1 MESKVPLFC
10 QAEENSD
17 LSDEGCGSLATNLPS
32 RHIDNKKDIKF
43 SQMTQK
49 TISREIKGLRL
60 EHKKRYETS
69 IFLCGEEKSS
79 DFSGEK
85 KFRRKKSLQ
94 VQLHTERTEIA
105 SSSVKLLK
113 EKMTKKERSSL
124 KFPNQDSVHKTLSP
138 LCTSSSVIRKREM
151 LSSLC
156 KTSYNEVPQGHLH
169 SQELSALQK
178 ACKIFSKIQS
188 GKIYVND
195 LPMIHHTLKIFIS
208 DSEMQKALKTVDIDV
223 NGMLE
228 FSDFLKTVN
237 DVCYLV
243 SQDPAFQNALKIF
256 CRIKSG
262 RVATDELAAVLDSM
276 DIPVIPETFQEVI
289 KHASIDSNH
298 MVDIR
303 DILFILDELQHQY
316 EDFSVMESS
325 ALDEST
331 SNRKL
336 SNISECYPQYRMK
349 SSFSSRLRE
358 PSLFPKLNRKHLQYH
373 KVMEDN
379 DYLEFKRSKT
389 PLQIKK
395 FLNGVDSSDRGFREP
410 YSKDGINFKK
420 SSEKI
425 EIHDSKSTSHSLKSI
440 TSLKKSLDKSDH
452 FSIPKLQK
460 PAVRRHSSLLKQVS
474 SKEKIAVNAL
484 ENICEAINKLQENC
498 IAAEE
503 LQSFLPSIGVTLSD
517 KEFKEIVAKTT
528 QNGNGMV
535 KLDDFMSALSKE
547 QSLPECDVL
556 TDVIKAIDKIKD
568 ENIDY
573 EDMNTCL
580 QHFGV
585 YLSKPEFEKI
595 TELTEADK
603 TKKVNFKDF
612 IDTMMT
618 NTERFSEKLLLP
630 DAIENLHNLSKGKMN
645 ISHLWT
651 TLSNLNSNLK
661 KNEFLAALKLTTVDE
676 DDEVQI
682 EEFGQVVK
690 DIRDASRLKELQ
702 DIVLALDGLEGDM
715 ISGKNLESFLGN
727 IGIKSPEEEV
737 EKILQS
743 DLVSDDN
750 MVNVKDCMKALKDT
764 QKFSSFVALNDII
777 GTLECMEESDQSG
790 KDNYADVLGNT
801 NRIYFTDNS
810 FQEVLDDSLL
820 DDFRKEALSSNL
832 KLPTADAFKEAA
844 YILTSVDNGKIGI
857 RNLEHALKS
866 LNVNLAEED
875 VSEALKYCDI
885 SDDNEVN
892 LKDFFERIKGS
903 PPFKESIVTQLL
915 FVTVQIL
922 QNDLIDVSN
931 LKALLMNSDFHAA
944 NVLLDE
950 VLRHGPEHENGK
962 ITFQEFFIKFCDTL
976 NMPKASGNKNQF
988 YNINIYKNELKD
1000 IPVLQQNLNA
1010 IGIYLT
1016 DDKIKETL
1024 DNTNPNDEV
1033 VSFKDFIR
1041 ELNNSDEFIEC
1052 HRIEDACNVVNSV
1065 FDRKVEVK
1073 DLLSALEGLEKPLN
1087 EEKPEVLLNSETD
1100 ESKKI
1105 LKDVIDVFTNSPK
1118 PSTPFNNLCK
1128 EITTLDKI
1136 RNDKMPINELR
1147 SQLWKARIPL
1157 SNKTFQ
1163 EILGQASIDE
1173 NSEVSLK
1180 QILEAL
1186 NTNKPAPEFEDLCT
1200 ALQTV
1205 NLMNCSRIQIGD
1217 LKDAFDDLNVSVK
1230 PEEHQMLV
1238 KTLDVDEKGDIFLK
1252 TALLAL
1258 KSIKRFRDFREVNE
1272 LAKALNKVTNEKVV
1286 VDDIKPIL
1294 KGLGIYLPEEELQEM
1309 LTSISLDNEGK
1320 VNLKDFL
1327 TQLMKMPYFTKVQK
1341 KEGPLKTLAAIRKN
1355 EVTPDDLDSM
1365 MKNIGVPLPQDAIQR
1380 SLKNVA
1386 ITGSKVDDSNLDTFL
1401 GNMKMEMSADGTV
1414 EPNKLMNK
1422 AETVTGETVAVRDL
1436 DEILGNMG
1444 FELTKEDSGEMKRK
1458 LPLYA
1463 KGKTDLKTLI
1473 DSVQVI
1479 TGGEVDLSDLENVLQ
1494 NMGIESS
1501 PEHSELKK
1509 LLPINAT
1516 ASRKIYKTSL
1526 LNCAED
1532 VKDDDHDLDSIL
1544 ENMAI
1549 RLTAEELND
1558 VPVASDAS
1566 DVPADGMDRHILG
1579 PDFTIQGEIIDV
1591 DKMDSPLQTM
1601 GTNLS
1606 EEEINDLTRDLPA
1619 DVHGKVEMRTH
1630 MDGMKPF
1637 TGKKVHVSDLEKV
1650 LGSMGIELTAEELKK
1665 LQETLPIDAAGN
1677 VFQNAMLEGVKST
1690 KGGKVKVNNLDTV
1703 LENLGIKLTQKEH
1716 EDVTE
1721 NLPLTANGKVELSTL
1736 MDAVATVTGGEV
1748 NVSDIQSILEKMG
1761 VELTDKECS
1770 KLKKCLPVNAVGK
1783 VYQNRLMDGVKTL
1796 KDNGKVKVKK
1806 LMDALKMFSGK
1817 KIDANDL
1824 LKVLGAM
1831 GIELPEKELVRLRQ
1845 TVPIDGEPSAGK
1857 VYKNRLLDGVK
1868 SVKGGMVKANNLD
1881 RVLENLGIELTE
1893 KEREALAENLPL
1905 SANGKTELKKLME
1918 AVETI
1923 TGGEVDVSDVGGVL
1937 ENMGVTV
1944 TDKECVELVKNLPVN
1959 AKGKVY
1965 KNRLLDGLKSLN
1977 GGIVNANKLD
1987 SVLKT
1992 MGWKL
1997 TEDEIKDLKCN
2008 LPSDVYGRTTMK
2020 KLCSG
2025 LKAFTGKN
2033 INVQH
2038 LSDFVRNMGIELTDK
2053 EQKRLLKKLPVDV
2066 SGKIYQ
2072 NRLLD
2077 GLKSFKGGKVERS
2090 KVNTVLENM
2099 GIVLTGEE
2107 LQSLTDNL
2115 PVNDNGKVDLDKLM
2129 DGVKTLTAN
2138 GNIDLNKVMDEVKAV
2153 TGENVDVNSVKAVLG
2168 NMGIELKGK
2177 ECLEL
2182 VKTLPFKD
2190 DDKIFQNRL
2199 LEVVMSLKDGKVNVN
2214 DLNAILDNM
2223 GIKLSDKEL
2232 EALTQNL
2239 PGDVDRRTSPKT
2251 PMKELQTFT
2260 DEKVDSNDLKIF
2272 LGSLGIELTDQEKE
2286 KLLKTL
2292 PIDAA
2297 GKVYHNRLLKG
2308 VKSLNGGKVHVNNLD
2323 NTLKK
2328 LGLELTEEE
2337 LAKLS
2342 KNLQVDANGMVGL
2355 KEVMDGVKA
2364 TTGGEVD
2371 VKDVKAIL
2379 KNMGIEFTDKGRLK
2393 LLKNLPFNDD
2403 NKVFKNRLLDGVKS
2417 LKGGK
2422 VNMNNLGTVLNNL
2435 GIKLADTELKDL
2447 AENMHVGVDEK
2458 IPLETLMENITDFTG
2473 EKIESSELRN
2483 VLGNLGL
2490 ELTDEE
2496 LEKLLKILPIDA
2508 NGKLYRNR
2516 LLKAMKSLKNGKIKK
2531 NYLHTSLGNMGM
2543 GLTDE
2548 ELAGLSGD
2556 LQVDANGNVDL
2567 HDVMEGMKAI
2577 TGKVDIKNLETILGD
2592 MGIKLTDQELEDLK
2606 ENLPVSVDNTVALK
2620 TLKDEV
2626 KAFTGE
2632 KVDSRGLQ
2640 NTLKDM
2646 GIELTDKEAKQ
2657 LRKTLPLDAHGKV
2670 FQSRLLKD
2678 VKYNKR
2684 GKIDVNNLD
2693 PVLEAMEVK
2702 LTEKE
2707 LNLLKDLLRGS
2718 KKVDLQKLMEKVEA
2732 VTGEEIDVNDMET
2745 VLGNMGIELTD
2756 KELSQ
2761 LVKNLPVD
2769 NGKVYRRR
2777 LLDGIKFLKGGK
2789 IDSSKVDEVL
2799 GAMGMDLTEKELK
2812 DIMQNLPVNVKG
2824 KVDLEK
2830 LMNEVKSFSGDKV
2843 DANRLESVFEN
2854 LGIKLTPNEHLK
2866 LLKTL
2871 PLDADGK
2878 VYKKRLM
2885 KGIKSLK
2892 RGSVDVSKLD
2902 TLLENMGISITEGEF
2917 MDLIERLPDD
2927 DKGKVKLD
2935 TLIEELSSVLGK
2947 QVDVSD
2953 VDSAL
2958 EDMKVEV
2965 TDKEYF
2971 NLVKT
2976 LPVDAEGKVY
2986 QKRLLD
2992 GVKALQRGKVAMNN
3006 LVPFL
3011 ENMGIKLSHEELEDF
3026 SQNLPVDGGGK
3037 VDLKNVTMKMKE
3049 FTGEKIDATDLKNIL
3064 GDMGIEVNDKECLE
3078 LQKLLPADDDN
3089 RVFQNRLLSALKSFK
3104 GGKIDANNLNTVLR
3118 NMGIKLKN
3126 KEFKNVIQN
3135 QPVDAD
3141 GNVSLKKVMSDVK
3154 AVTGEKV
3161 NVKDLKNI
3169 LEDVGIEFTPKEYLE
3184 LVKNLQVDDDGNIYE
3199 NRLLDGLKSF
3209 NGGKVD
3215 VSNLENILEN
3225 MKIKLPDK
3233 KLKDLSQNLPTDA
3246 SGMADLHKLL
3256 KEIKKFT
3263 GGKVEAKD
3271 IHKALGNMG
3280 IELTDREL
3288 WGLLKTLPI
3297 TADGK
3302 VEKNTLL
3309 DYIKA
3314 FPGGKCYTPKM
3325 QSILE
3330 NLGYELEDEEVE
3342 DLQNRLPTD
3351 DIKVKLNMLM
3361 ENLEPFRGIKINVDE
3376 VDDVLKNI
3384 GIELTP
3390 KERWRLLKT
3399 LPITFDGKVYH
3410 VRLLEGVKTFQGGK
3424 ILENKLETI
3433 LENLNYDLENEEIKD
3448 LRNHLKIDNSGRISL
3463 NSFMRTAN
3471 LFSGDKINAS
3481 ATQLYLKN
3489 VGIELTNKESQDLL
3503 NILPL
3508 DDNNKVYKKRL
3519 MDGVKTYRGGKV
3531 NVNKIDDA
3539 LENMEFP
3546 LEEEEIEKLCNHLQV
3561 DGEEIH
3567 YEDLENILK
3576 NIGLRLRLRENSVL
3590 MKSLPLDAAGKLY
3603 KHKLLRGIR
3612 SLKGVELNV
3621 NQLGLF
3627 MKNMGFDLEEEEYL
3641 DLLSNLPADDEGKIE
3656 VNVVMD
3662 EGNIFTGEKV
3672 DTSNLEILL
3681 ENMGITLTED
3691 EGLKLQNKLPVDA
3704 KGRVYMNRLMKEL
3717 QSLKGVKVSLNKVD
3731 TFLKN
3736 MGIDLKKKKI
3746 QELKDLLPTDG
3757 NGKIDVNVLMDE
3769 VKNITGEKIPTE
3781 DLKNVLKN
3789 MGIEITN
3796 KEYKKFLKTL
3806 PVSADKKVFEKELLE
3821 GVKSFKGGRVN
3832 VGNIKN
3838 VLQSIG
3844 FRHEEKEIQD
3854 LQTHLPVIEDEKV
3867 ELAVLMEAASAFTG
3881 EKAEANDLKNV
3892 LGNMGIEITETE
3904 QLMLSKTL
3912 PVSGDGKVYKKR
3924 LLNSVKLLK
3933 GKKVSISNLDP
3944 LIKNMGIQL
3953 EKEDHQDLLKHLP
3966 TDKNKMVDLNVV
3978 MDNAKAFI
3986 GEKVNVGNLNNVL
3999 RQMGLVLTDEENKE
4013 LLKTLPIHAD
4023 GRVYK
4028 KRLLKGVKA
4037 LSGPRVKLKKVKSLV
4052 ENMGIRLN
4060 DEELEEIMTDVST
4073 DDDRTVGLNDL
4084 MNAASCI
4091 KGEVIDIQD
4100 LDTFLASEGI
4110 ELTEDDMKELMPHL
4124 TVKGNGKVRVPSIMA
4139 GLKKFKPKGL
4149 TPLHKLM
4156 KTEHDAKDRVIG
4168 PMAVSDIKSKVKLNP
4183 LTKVPSSH
4191 GKRDKDLPGSL
4202 PCQLQHKERKLNAS
4216 QIQAFQDAYN
4226 FFNKDKTGCID
4237 LHGMM
4242 CTLAKLGMNLTKHD
4256 VYNELKCADIDG
4268 DGKVN
4273 FSDFIKV
4280 LTDKNRFLKA
4290 VVPEKEKCLDLAAN
4304 PGILLF
4310 EILSKLVETSALP
4323 RKAIMEIVSYFQ
4335 RKFQETGM
4343 LWNPYTMAYE
4353 KRRFKQDICTPPSS
4367 STAAF
4372 ANAARTAIMKEKDL
4386 FKFLEELKRCN
4397 PPSDS
4402 PYSKIPIFPLFP
4414 NVDGVV
4420 MGKPFKDMQKLE
4432 MLRRKEPLNFF
4443 ENYFFHKRDWKAQ
4456 AANIKP
4462 IDPVSGCPTDILAI
4476 DQMLKKKQNWT
4487 VTDAAA
4493 IKQPVKRAID
4503 TYNLG
4508 IALEHRKD
4516 MLNLWQKIR
4525 GDLIGIDTKN
4535 ESFYDT
4541 FSTYTWSWNVCQ
4553 ELLSPKDLRLYDAY
4567 MNRHTFH
4574 NSVFSS
4580 SSDIS
4585 ECDTDTGR
4593 KRKRK
4598 GFKGFRR

>member
-1 MESKVPLFC
+1 
-10 QAEENSD
+10 
-17 LSDEGCGSLATNLPS
+17 
-32 RHIDNKKDIKF
+32 
-43 SQMTQK
+43 
-49 TISREIKGLRL
+49 
-60 EHKKRYETS
+60 
-69 IFLCGEEKSS
+69 
-79 DFSGEK
+79 
-85 KFRRKKSLQ
+85 
-94 VQLHTERTEIA
+94 
-105 SSSVKLLK
+105 
-113 EKMTKKERSSL
+113 
-124 KFPNQDSVHKTLSP
+124 
-138 LCTSSSVIRKREM
+138 
-151 LSSLC
+151 
-156 KTSYNEVPQGHLH
+156 
-169 SQELSALQK
+169 
-178 ACKIFSKIQS
+178 
-188 GKIYVND
+188 
-195 LPMIHHTLKIFIS
+195 
-208 DSEMQKALKTVDIDV
+208 
-223 NGMLE
+223 
-228 FSDFLKTVN
+228 
-237 DVCYLV
+237 
-243 SQDPAFQNALKIF
+243 
-256 CRIKSG
+256 
-262 RVATDELAAVLDSM
+262 
-276 DIPVIPETFQEVI
+276 
-289 KHASIDSNH
+289 
-298 MVDIR
+298 
-303 DILFILDELQHQY
+303 
-316 EDFSVMESS
+316 
-325 ALDEST
+325 
-331 SNRKL
+331 
-336 SNISECYPQYRMK
+336 MK
-349 SSFSSRLRE
+349 
-358 PSLFPKLNRKHLQYH
+358 
-373 KVMEDN
+373 
-379 DYLEFKRSKT
+379 
-389 PLQIKK
+389 
-395 FLNGVDSSDRGFREP
+395 
-410 YSKDGINFKK
+410 
-420 SSEKI
+420 
-425 EIHDSKSTSHSLKSI
+425 
-440 TSLKKSLDKSDH
+440 
-452 FSIPKLQK
+452 
-460 PAVRRHSSLLKQVS
+460 
-474 SKEKIAVNAL
+474 
-484 ENICEAINKLQENC
+484 C
-498 IAAEE
+498 
-503 LQSFLPSIGVTLSD
+503 
-517 KEFKEIVAKTT
+517 
-528 QNGNGMV
+528 
-535 KLDDFMSALSKE
+535 
-547 QSLPECDVL
+547 
-556 TDVIKAIDKIKD
+556 
-568 ENIDY
+568 
-573 EDMNTCL
+573 
-580 QHFGV
+580 
-585 YLSKPEFEKI
+585 
-595 TELTEADK
+595 
-603 TKKVNFKDF
+603 
-612 IDTMMT
+612 
-618 NTERFSEKLLLP
+618 
-630 DAIENLHNLSKGKMN
+630 
-645 ISHLWT
+645 
-651 TLSNLNSNLK
+651 
-661 KNEFLAALKLTTVDE
+661 
-676 DDEVQI
+676 
-682 EEFGQVVK
+682 
-690 DIRDASRLKELQ
+690 
-702 DIVLALDGLEGDM
+702 
-715 ISGKNLESFLGN
+715 
-727 IGIKSPEEEV
+727 
-737 EKILQS
+737 
-743 DLVSDDN
+743 
-750 MVNVKDCMKALKDT
+750 
-764 QKFSSFVALNDII
+764 
-777 GTLECMEESDQSG
+777 
-790 KDNYADVLGNT
+790 
-801 NRIYFTDNS
+801 
-810 FQEVLDDSLL
+810 
-820 DDFRKEALSSNL
+820 
-832 KLPTADAFKEAA
+832 
-844 YILTSVDNGKIGI
+844 
-857 RNLEHALKS
+857 
-866 LNVNLAEED
+866 
-875 VSEALKYCDI
+875 
-885 SDDNEVN
+885 
-892 LKDFFERIKGS
+892 
-903 PPFKESIVTQLL
+903 
-915 FVTVQIL
+915 
-922 QNDLIDVSN
+922 
-931 LKALLMNSDFHAA
+931 
-944 NVLLDE
+944 
-950 VLRHGPEHENGK
+950 
-962 ITFQEFFIKFCDTL
+962 
-976 NMPKASGNKNQF
+976 
-988 YNINIYKNELKD
+988 
-1000 IPVLQQNLNA
+1000 
-1010 IGIYLT
+1010 
-1016 DDKIKETL
+1016 
-1024 DNTNPNDEV
+1024 
-1033 VSFKDFIR
+1033 
-1041 ELNNSDEFIEC
+1041 
-1052 HRIEDACNVVNSV
+1052 V

-1105 LKDVIDVFTNSPK
+1105 LKDVIDVFINSPK
-1118 PSTPFNNLCK
+1118 PSTPFNNLFK

-1147 SQLWKARIPL
+1147 SQLRKARILL

-1186 NTNKPAPEFEDLCT
+1186 NTNKPAPEFEGLCT

-1205 NLMNCSRIQIGD
+1205 NLMNCNRIQIGD

-1238 KTLDVDEKGDIFLK
+1238 KTLDVDEKGDTSLK

-1365 MKNIGVPLPQDAIQR
+1365 MKNIGVPLSQDAIQR

-1401 GNMKMEMSADGTV
+1401 GNMKMEMSADGRV
-1414 EPNKLMNK
+1414 EPNKLKKK
-1422 AETVTGETVAVRDL
+1422 AEAVTGETVAVRDL
-1436 DEILGNMG
+1436 DKILGNMG

-1458 LPLYA
+1458 LPLY
-1463 KGKTDLKTLI
+1463 
-1473 DSVQVI
+1473 
-1479 TGGEVDLSDLENVLQ
+1479 GGEVDLSDLENVLQ

-1516 ASRKIYKTSL
+1516 ASRRIYKTSL
-1526 LNCAED
+1526 LNCAD

-1566 DVPADGMDRHILG
+1566 DVPVDGMDHHILG
-1579 PDFTIQGEIIDV
+1579 PDFTIQGQYSNGNFDVGILMDGMGGIKAKTGEIIDV

-1601 GTNLS
+1601 GMNLS

-1619 DVHGKVEMRTH
+1619 DIHGKVEMRTH

-1650 LGSMGIELTAEELKK
+1650 LGSMGIELTAKELKK
-1665 LQETLPIDAAGN
+1665 LQETLPMDAAGN
-1677 VFQNAMLEGVKST
+1677 VFQNAMLDGVKST

-1761 VELTDKECS
+1761 IELTDKECS
-1770 KLKKCLPVNAVGK
+1770 KLKKYLPVNAVGK

-1796 KDNGKVKVKK
+1796 KGGIVDVANLDTALQNMGMNLTGMENSDLIKNLPVDDNGKVKVKK

-1824 LKVLGAM
+1824 LKVLGAL

-1845 TVPIDGEPSAGK
+1845 TVPIDATGK

-1881 RVLENLGIELTE
+1881 NVLENLGIELTE

-1923 TGGEVDVSDVGGVL
+1923 TGGEVDVSDVGDVL

-1944 TDKECVELVKNLPVN
+1944 TDKECVELVKNLPVD

-2008 LPSDVYGRTTMK
+2008 LPTDVYGRATMK

-2025 LKAFTGKN
+2025 LNAFTGKN

-2053 EQKRLLKKLPVDV
+2053 EQKRLLKKLPVDA

-2129 DGVKTLTAN
+2129 DGVKTLT
-2138 GNIDLNKVMDEVKAV
+2138 
-2153 TGENVDVNSVKAVLG
+2153 GENVDVNSVKAVLG
-2168 NMGIELKGK
+2168 NMGIEPKGK

-2239 PGDVDRRTSPKT
+2239 PSDVDRRTSPKT

-2260 DEKVDSNDLKIF
+2260 DEKVDSNNLKIF

-2379 KNMGIEFTDKGRLK
+2379 KNMGIEFTDKERLK

-2473 EKIESSELRN
+2473 EKIESSELKN
-2483 VLGNLGL
+2483 VLGNLGI
-2490 ELTDEE
+2490 ELTDKE

-2531 NYLHTSLGNMGM
+2531 NYLHSSLGNMGM

-2577 TGKVDIKNLETILGD
+2577 TGKVDIKNLETVLGD

-2606 ENLPVSVDNTVALK
+2606 ENLPVS
-2620 TLKDEV
+2620 
-2626 KAFTGE
+2626 GE
-2632 KVDSRGLQ
+2632 KVDSRDLQ

-2646 GIELTDKEAKQ
+2646 GIEFTDEEAKQ

-2854 LGIKLTPNEHLK
+2854 LGIKLTPNEHLN

-2885 KGIKSLK
+2885 KGLKSLK
-2892 RGSVDVSKLD
+2892 RGSVDVNKLD

-2947 QVDVSD
+2947 QIDVSD

-2958 EDMKVEV
+2958 KDMKVEV

-3011 ENMGIKLSHEELEDF
+3011 ENMGIKLSHKELEDF

-3078 LQKLLPADDDN
+3078 LQKLLPTDDDN
-3089 RVFQNRLLSALKSFK
+3089 KVFQNRLLSALKSFK

-3154 AVTGEKV
+3154 AVTGK
-3161 NVKDLKNI
+3161 
-3169 LEDVGIEFTPKEYLE
+3169 
-3184 LVKNLQVDDDGNIYE
+3184 LQVI
-3199 NRLLDGLKSF
+3199 
-3209 NGGKVD
+3209 
-3215 VSNLENILEN
+3215 I
-3225 MKIKLPDK
+3225 KIK
-3233 KLKDLSQNLPTDA
+3233 
-3246 SGMADLHKLL
+3246 
-3256 KEIKKFT
+3256 
-3263 GGKVEAKD
+3263 
-3271 IHKALGNMG
+3271 
-3280 IELTDREL
+3280 
-3288 WGLLKTLPI
+3288 
-3297 TADGK
+3297 
-3302 VEKNTLL
+3302 
-3309 DYIKA
+3309 
-3314 FPGGKCYTPKM
+3314 
-3325 QSILE
+3325 IL
-3330 NLGYELEDEEVE
+3330 
-3342 DLQNRLPTD
+3342 
-3351 DIKVKLNMLM
+3351 
-3361 ENLEPFRGIKINVDE
+3361 
-3376 VDDVLKNI
+3376 
-3384 GIELTP
+3384 
-3390 KERWRLLKT
+3390 
-3399 LPITFDGKVYH
+3399 
-3410 VRLLEGVKTFQGGK
+3410 
-3424 ILENKLETI
+3424 IL
-3433 LENLNYDLENEEIKD
+3433 
-3448 LRNHLKIDNSGRISL
+3448 
-3463 NSFMRTAN
+3463 
-3471 LFSGDKINAS
+3471 
-3481 ATQLYLKN
+3481 
-3489 VGIELTNKESQDLL
+3489 
-3503 NILPL
+3503 
-3508 DDNNKVYKKRL
+3508 
-3519 MDGVKTYRGGKV
+3519 
-3531 NVNKIDDA
+3531 
-3539 LENMEFP
+3539 
-3546 LEEEEIEKLCNHLQV
+3546 
-3561 DGEEIH
+3561 
-3567 YEDLENILK
+3567 
-3576 NIGLRLRLRENSVL
+3576 
-3590 MKSLPLDAAGKLY
+3590 
-3603 KHKLLRGIR
+3603 
-3612 SLKGVELNV
+3612 
-3621 NQLGLF
+3621 
-3627 MKNMGFDLEEEEYL
+3627 
-3641 DLLSNLPADDEGKIE
+3641 
-3656 VNVVMD
+3656 
-3662 EGNIFTGEKV
+3662 
-3672 DTSNLEILL
+3672 
-3681 ENMGITLTED
+3681 
-3691 EGLKLQNKLPVDA
+3691 
-3704 KGRVYMNRLMKEL
+3704 
-3717 QSLKGVKVSLNKVD
+3717 
-3731 TFLKN
+3731 
-3736 MGIDLKKKKI
+3736 
-3746 QELKDLLPTDG
+3746 
-3757 NGKIDVNVLMDE
+3757 
-3769 VKNITGEKIPTE
+3769 
-3781 DLKNVLKN
+3781 
-3789 MGIEITN
+3789 
-3796 KEYKKFLKTL
+3796 
-3806 PVSADKKVFEKELLE
+3806 
-3821 GVKSFKGGRVN
+3821 
-3832 VGNIKN
+3832 
-3838 VLQSIG
+3838 
-3844 FRHEEKEIQD
+3844 
-3854 LQTHLPVIEDEKV
+3854 
-3867 ELAVLMEAASAFTG
+3867 
-3881 EKAEANDLKNV
+3881 
-3892 LGNMGIEITETE
+3892 
-3904 QLMLSKTL
+3904 
-3912 PVSGDGKVYKKR
+3912 
-3924 LLNSVKLLK
+3924 
-3933 GKKVSISNLDP
+3933 
-3944 LIKNMGIQL
+3944 
-3953 EKEDHQDLLKHLP
+3953 
-3966 TDKNKMVDLNVV
+3966 
-3978 MDNAKAFI
+3978 
-3986 GEKVNVGNLNNVL
+3986 
-3999 RQMGLVLTDEENKE
+3999 
-4013 LLKTLPIHAD
+4013 
-4023 GRVYK
+4023 
-4028 KRLLKGVKA
+4028 
-4037 LSGPRVKLKKVKSLV
+4037 
-4052 ENMGIRLN
+4052 
-4060 DEELEEIMTDVST
+4060 
-4073 DDDRTVGLNDL
+4073 
-4084 MNAASCI
+4084 
-4091 KGEVIDIQD
+4091 
-4100 LDTFLASEGI
+4100 
-4110 ELTEDDMKELMPHL
+4110 
-4124 TVKGNGKVRVPSIMA
+4124 
-4139 GLKKFKPKGL
+4139 
-4149 TPLHKLM
+4149 
-4156 KTEHDAKDRVIG
+4156 
-4168 PMAVSDIKSKVKLNP
+4168 
-4183 LTKVPSSH
+4183 
-4191 GKRDKDLPGSL
+4191 
-4202 PCQLQHKERKLNAS
+4202 
-4216 QIQAFQDAYN
+4216 
-4226 FFNKDKTGCID
+4226 
-4237 LHGMM
+4237 
-4242 CTLAKLGMNLTKHD
+4242 
-4256 VYNELKCADIDG
+4256 
-4268 DGKVN
+4268 
-4273 FSDFIKV
+4273 
-4280 LTDKNRFLKA
+4280 
-4290 VVPEKEKCLDLAAN
+4290 
-4304 PGILLF
+4304 
-4310 EILSKLVETSALP
+4310 
-4323 RKAIMEIVSYFQ
+4323 
-4335 RKFQETGM
+4335 
-4343 LWNPYTMAYE
+4343 
-4353 KRRFKQDICTPPSS
+4353 
-4367 STAAF
+4367 
-4372 ANAARTAIMKEKDL
+4372 
-4386 FKFLEELKRCN
+4386 
-4397 PPSDS
+4397 
-4402 PYSKIPIFPLFP
+4402 
-4414 NVDGVV
+4414 
-4420 MGKPFKDMQKLE
+4420 
-4432 MLRRKEPLNFF
+4432 
-4443 ENYFFHKRDWKAQ
+4443 
-4456 AANIKP
+4456 
-4462 IDPVSGCPTDILAI
+4462 
-4476 DQMLKKKQNWT
+4476 
-4487 VTDAAA
+4487 
-4493 IKQPVKRAID
+4493 
-4503 TYNLG
+4503 
-4508 IALEHRKD
+4508 
-4516 MLNLWQKIR
+4516 
-4525 GDLIGIDTKN
+4525 
-4535 ESFYDT
+4535 
-4541 FSTYTWSWNVCQ
+4541 
-4553 ELLSPKDLRLYDAY
+4553 
-4567 MNRHTFH
+4567 
-4574 NSVFSS
+4574 
-4580 SSDIS
+4580 
-4585 ECDTDTGR
+4585 
-4593 KRKRK
+4593 
-4598 GFKGFRR
+4598 

>member
-1 MESKVPLFC
+1 
-10 QAEENSD
+10 
-17 LSDEGCGSLATNLPS
+17 
-32 RHIDNKKDIKF
+32 
-43 SQMTQK
+43 
-49 TISREIKGLRL
+49 
-60 EHKKRYETS
+60 
-69 IFLCGEEKSS
+69 
-79 DFSGEK
+79 
-85 KFRRKKSLQ
+85 
-94 VQLHTERTEIA
+94 
-105 SSSVKLLK
+105 
-113 EKMTKKERSSL
+113 
-124 KFPNQDSVHKTLSP
+124 
-138 LCTSSSVIRKREM
+138 
-151 LSSLC
+151 
-156 KTSYNEVPQGHLH
+156 
-169 SQELSALQK
+169 
-178 ACKIFSKIQS
+178 
-188 GKIYVND
+188 
-195 LPMIHHTLKIFIS
+195 
-208 DSEMQKALKTVDIDV
+208 
-223 NGMLE
+223 
-228 FSDFLKTVN
+228 
-237 DVCYLV
+237 
-243 SQDPAFQNALKIF
+243 
-256 CRIKSG
+256 
-262 RVATDELAAVLDSM
+262 
-276 DIPVIPETFQEVI
+276 
-289 KHASIDSNH
+289 
-298 MVDIR
+298 
-303 DILFILDELQHQY
+303 
-316 EDFSVMESS
+316 
-325 ALDEST
+325 
-331 SNRKL
+331 
-336 SNISECYPQYRMK
+336 
-349 SSFSSRLRE
+349 
-358 PSLFPKLNRKHLQYH
+358 
-373 KVMEDN
+373 
-379 DYLEFKRSKT
+379 
-389 PLQIKK
+389 
-395 FLNGVDSSDRGFREP
+395 
-410 YSKDGINFKK
+410 
-420 SSEKI
+420 
-425 EIHDSKSTSHSLKSI
+425 
-440 TSLKKSLDKSDH
+440 
-452 FSIPKLQK
+452 
-460 PAVRRHSSLLKQVS
+460 
-474 SKEKIAVNAL
+474 
-484 ENICEAINKLQENC
+484 
-498 IAAEE
+498 
-503 LQSFLPSIGVTLSD
+503 
-517 KEFKEIVAKTT
+517 
-528 QNGNGMV
+528 
-535 KLDDFMSALSKE
+535 
-547 QSLPECDVL
+547 
-556 TDVIKAIDKIKD
+556 
-568 ENIDY
+568 
-573 EDMNTCL
+573 
-580 QHFGV
+580 
-585 YLSKPEFEKI
+585 
-595 TELTEADK
+595 
-603 TKKVNFKDF
+603 
-612 IDTMMT
+612 
-618 NTERFSEKLLLP
+618 
-630 DAIENLHNLSKGKMN
+630 
-645 ISHLWT
+645 
-651 TLSNLNSNLK
+651 
-661 KNEFLAALKLTTVDE
+661 
-676 DDEVQI
+676 
-682 EEFGQVVK
+682 
-690 DIRDASRLKELQ
+690 
-702 DIVLALDGLEGDM
+702 
-715 ISGKNLESFLGN
+715 
-727 IGIKSPEEEV
+727 
-737 EKILQS
+737 
-743 DLVSDDN
+743 
-750 MVNVKDCMKALKDT
+750 
-764 QKFSSFVALNDII
+764 
-777 GTLECMEESDQSG
+777 
-790 KDNYADVLGNT
+790 
-801 NRIYFTDNS
+801 
-810 FQEVLDDSLL
+810 
-820 DDFRKEALSSNL
+820 
-832 KLPTADAFKEAA
+832 
-844 YILTSVDNGKIGI
+844 
-857 RNLEHALKS
+857 
-866 LNVNLAEED
+866 
-875 VSEALKYCDI
+875 
-885 SDDNEVN
+885 
-892 LKDFFERIKGS
+892 
-903 PPFKESIVTQLL
+903 
-915 FVTVQIL
+915 
-922 QNDLIDVSN
+922 
-931 LKALLMNSDFHAA
+931 
-944 NVLLDE
+944 
-950 VLRHGPEHENGK
+950 
-962 ITFQEFFIKFCDTL
+962 
-976 NMPKASGNKNQF
+976 
-988 YNINIYKNELKD
+988 
-1000 IPVLQQNLNA
+1000 
-1010 IGIYLT
+1010 
-1016 DDKIKETL
+1016 
-1024 DNTNPNDEV
+1024 
-1033 VSFKDFIR
+1033 
-1041 ELNNSDEFIEC
+1041 
-1052 HRIEDACNVVNSV
+1052 
-1065 FDRKVEVK
+1065 
-1073 DLLSALEGLEKPLN
+1073 
-1087 EEKPEVLLNSETD
+1087 
-1100 ESKKI
+1100 
-1105 LKDVIDVFTNSPK
+1105 
-1118 PSTPFNNLCK
+1118 
-1128 EITTLDKI
+1128 
-1136 RNDKMPINELR
+1136 
-1147 SQLWKARIPL
+1147 
-1157 SNKTFQ
+1157 
-1163 EILGQASIDE
+1163 
-1173 NSEVSLK
+1173 
-1180 QILEAL
+1180 
-1186 NTNKPAPEFEDLCT
+1186 
-1200 ALQTV
+1200 
-1205 NLMNCSRIQIGD
+1205 
-1217 LKDAFDDLNVSVK
+1217 
-1230 PEEHQMLV
+1230 
-1238 KTLDVDEKGDIFLK
+1238 
-1252 TALLAL
+1252 
-1258 KSIKRFRDFREVNE
+1258 
-1272 LAKALNKVTNEKVV
+1272 
-1286 VDDIKPIL
+1286 
-1294 KGLGIYLPEEELQEM
+1294 
-1309 LTSISLDNEGK
+1309 
-1320 VNLKDFL
+1320 
-1327 TQLMKMPYFTKVQK
+1327 
-1341 KEGPLKTLAAIRKN
+1341 
-1355 EVTPDDLDSM
+1355 
-1365 MKNIGVPLPQDAIQR
+1365 
-1380 SLKNVA
+1380 
-1386 ITGSKVDDSNLDTFL
+1386 
-1401 GNMKMEMSADGTV
+1401 
-1414 EPNKLMNK
+1414 
-1422 AETVTGETVAVRDL
+1422 
-1436 DEILGNMG
+1436 
-1444 FELTKEDSGEMKRK
+1444 
-1458 LPLYA
+1458 
-1463 KGKTDLKTLI
+1463 
-1473 DSVQVI
+1473 
-1479 TGGEVDLSDLENVLQ
+1479 
-1494 NMGIESS
+1494 
-1501 PEHSELKK
+1501 
-1509 LLPINAT
+1509 
-1516 ASRKIYKTSL
+1516 
-1526 LNCAED
+1526 
-1532 VKDDDHDLDSIL
+1532 
-1544 ENMAI
+1544 
-1549 RLTAEELND
+1549 
-1558 VPVASDAS
+1558 
-1566 DVPADGMDRHILG
+1566 
-1579 PDFTIQGEIIDV
+1579 
-1591 DKMDSPLQTM
+1591 MDSPLPPM
-1601 GTNLS
+1601 GMNLS

-1665 LQETLPIDAAGN
+1665 LQETLPID
-1677 VFQNAMLEGVKST
+1677 
-1690 KGGKVKVNNLDTV
+1690 GKVKVNNLDTV

-1770 KLKKCLPVNAVGK
+1770 KLKKCLPVNG
-1783 VYQNRLMDGVKTL
+1783 
-1796 KDNGKVKVKK
+1796 
-1806 LMDALKMFSGK
+1806 
-1817 KIDANDL
+1817 
-1824 LKVLGAM
+1824 
-1831 GIELPEKELVRLRQ
+1831 GIVD
-1845 TVPIDGEPSAGK
+1845 VA
-1857 VYKNRLLDGVK
+1857 
-1868 SVKGGMVKANNLD
+1868 NLD
-1881 RVLENLGIELTE
+1881 T
-1893 KEREALAENLPL
+1893 ALQ
-1905 SANGKTELKKLME
+1905 
-1918 AVETI
+1918 
-1923 TGGEVDVSDVGGVL
+1923 
-1937 ENMGVTV
+1937 NMGMNLTGMENS
-1944 TDKECVELVKNLPVN
+1944 DLIKNLPVD

-1997 TEDEIKDLKCN
+1997 TEDKIKDLKCN
-2008 LPSDVYGRTTMK
+2008 LPTD
-2020 KLCSG
+2020 
-2025 LKAFTGKN
+2025 GKN

-2053 EQKRLLKKLPVDV
+2053 EQKRLLKKLPVDA

-2090 KVNTVLENM
+2090 KANTVLENM

-2115 PVNDNGKVDLDKLM
+2115 PVNNNGKVDLDKLM

-2138 GNIDLNKVMDEVKAV
+2138 GKVDLNKVMDGVKAV

-2199 LEVVMSLKDGKVNVN
+2199 LEVVMSLKVNVN

-2308 VKSLNGGKVHVNNLD
+2308 VKCLNGGKVHVNNLD

-2371 VKDVKAIL
+2371 VKDMKAIL

-2417 LKGGK
+2417 LK
-2422 VNMNNLGTVLNNL
+2422 
-2435 GIKLADTELKDL
+2435 
-2447 AENMHVGVDEK
+2447 VDEK

-2473 EKIESSELRN
+2473 EKIESSELKN
-2483 VLGNLGL
+2483 VLGNLGI

-2516 LLKAMKSLKNGKIKK
+2516 LLKAMKSLK
-2531 NYLHTSLGNMGM
+2531 T
-2543 GLTDE
+2543 
-2548 ELAGLSGD
+2548 
-2556 LQVDANGNVDL
+2556 NGNVDL

-2577 TGKVDIKNLETILGD
+2577 T
-2592 MGIKLTDQELEDLK
+2592 
-2606 ENLPVSVDNTVALK
+2606 
-2620 TLKDEV
+2620 
-2626 KAFTGE
+2626 
-2632 KVDSRGLQ
+2632 
-2640 NTLKDM
+2640 
-2646 GIELTDKEAKQ
+2646 
-2657 LRKTLPLDAHGKV
+2657 
-2670 FQSRLLKD
+2670 
-2678 VKYNKR
+2678 
-2684 GKIDVNNLD
+2684 
-2693 PVLEAMEVK
+2693 
-2702 LTEKE
+2702 
-2707 LNLLKDLLRGS
+2707 
-2718 KKVDLQKLMEKVEA
+2718 
-2732 VTGEEIDVNDMET
+2732 
-2745 VLGNMGIELTD
+2745 
-2756 KELSQ
+2756 
-2761 LVKNLPVD
+2761 
-2769 NGKVYRRR
+2769 
-2777 LLDGIKFLKGGK
+2777 
-2789 IDSSKVDEVL
+2789 
-2799 GAMGMDLTEKELK
+2799 
-2812 DIMQNLPVNVKG
+2812 VKG

-2830 LMNEVKSFSGDKV
+2830 LMNEAKSFSGDKV

-2854 LGIKLTPNEHLK
+2854 LGIKLTPNEHLN

-2885 KGIKSLK
+2885 KGIKSFK
-2892 RGSVDVSKLD
+2892 RGSVDVNKLD

-2958 EDMKVEV
+2958 KDMKVEV

-3011 ENMGIKLSHEELEDF
+3011 ENMGIKLSHKELEDF
-3026 SQNLPVDGGGK
+3026 SQNLPVD
-3037 VDLKNVTMKMKE
+3037 
-3049 FTGEKIDATDLKNIL
+3049 GEKIDATDLKNIL

-3104 GGKIDANNLNTVLR
+3104 GGKIDTNNLNTVLR

-3169 LEDVGIEFTPKEYLE
+3169 LEDIGIEFTPKEYLE
-3184 LVKNLQVDDDGNIYE
+3184 LVKNLQVDNDGNIYE

-3309 DYIKA
+3309 YYIKA

-3342 DLQNRLPTD
+3342 DLQNHVPTD

-3361 ENLEPFRGIKINVDE
+3361 ENLEPFRV
-3376 VDDVLKNI
+3376 
-3384 GIELTP
+3384 
-3390 KERWRLLKT
+3390 
-3399 LPITFDGKVYH
+3399 DGKVYH

-3448 LRNHLKIDNSGRISL
+3448 LRNHLKIDS
-3463 NSFMRTAN
+3463 
-3471 LFSGDKINAS
+3471 DKINAS
-3481 ATQLYLKN
+3481 DTQLYLKN

-3519 MDGVKTYRGGKV
+3519 IDGVKTYRRGKV

-3546 LEEEEIEKLCNHLQV
+3546 LEEEEIEKLCNHLPV
-3561 DGEEIH
+3561 DDERRVKLDKLLDEVHELLGEEIH

-3590 MKSLPLDAAGKLY
+3590 MKSLPLD
-3603 KHKLLRGIR
+3603 
-3612 SLKGVELNV
+3612 GVELNV

-3757 NGKIDVNVLMDE
+3757 NGKIDVNVPMDE

-3821 GVKSFKGGRVN
+3821 GVKSFK
-3832 VGNIKN
+3832 
-3838 VLQSIG
+3838 
-3844 FRHEEKEIQD
+3844 
-3854 LQTHLPVIEDEKV
+3854 EDEKV

-3933 GKKVSISNLDP
+3933 GRKVSISNLDP

-3953 EKEDHQDLLKHLP
+3953 EKADHQDLLKHLP
-3966 TDKNKMVDLNVV
+3966 TDKNKMVDLNVA
-3978 MDNAKAFI
+3978 MDDAKAFI

-4037 LSGPRVKLKKVKSLV
+4037 LNGPRVKLKKVKSLV

-4084 MNAASCI
+4084 MNAVSCI

-4139 GLKKFKPKGL
+4139 SLKKFKREWKFMIQFIKMDNLVLCIYFYMCFFGY
-4149 TPLHKLM
+4149 KN
-4156 KTEHDAKDRVIG
+4156 RVIG

-4256 VYNELKCADIDG
+4256 VYNELKCADIDR

-4290 VVPEKEKCLDLAAN
+4290 VVPEKEKCLDLAGN

-4353 KRRFKQDICTPPSS
+4353 KRRFKQDISTPPSS

-4508 IALEHRKD
+4508 IALEHQKD

-4585 ECDTDTGR
+4585 ECDTGR